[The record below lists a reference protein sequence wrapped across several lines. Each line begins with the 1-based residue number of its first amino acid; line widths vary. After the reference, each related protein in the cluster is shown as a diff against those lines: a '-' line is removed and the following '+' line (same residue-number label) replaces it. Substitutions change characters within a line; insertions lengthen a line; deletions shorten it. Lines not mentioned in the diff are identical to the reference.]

1 MLSRP
6 VAALA
11 MTAWA
16 AFTGSAGAQDIVS
29 AQTPSHNIF
38 CDASPPD
45 KESPNPVLRCD
56 IQQTNTQPPPAPRSC
71 PLSWGNAFVIDST
84 GPGHR
89 ICHGDTTKNPDDPV
103 IAYETQWRAYGFTC
117 TSQTSGLTC
126 VNGQGHGFSLS
137 RAGQKVF

>member
-1 MLSRP
+1 MLSRT

-11 MTAWA
+11 ITAWA
-16 AFTGSAGAQDIVS
+16 AFAGGAGAQDILG

-38 CDASPPD
+38 CQASPLD
-45 KESPNPVLRCD
+45 QDSPSPVLRCD
-56 IQQTNTQPPPAPRSC
+56 IQQTTSRPPPAPRSC

-103 IAYETQWRAYGFTC
+103 IAYGTQWRAYGFTC
-117 TSQTSGLTC
+117 TSQISGLTC

-137 RAGQKVF
+137 RAVQKIF